1 MSFLLPTLPTL
12 VKSQV
17 SGVRAPLARKDC
29 SPRGPGVELQAG
41 A

>member
-29 SPRGPGVELQAG
+29 SPRGAGVELQAG